1 MKIDAMLEW
10 SAEERTAKEKEWR
23 QALFTLKLQKAT
35 GQLDNPLKLREIR
48 RDIARLKTLDHMDA
62 AKKAKQAEHAAHET
76 AAHAVAPM
84 NVASTPRAATTE
96 PAVKSEETVSSKGKK
111 AAAAPKPK
119 GKGGA
124 KGKGAG
130 VKTSGKKAAAP
141 GKGSSL
147 SKKKKTSPAGKAG
160 SKSKSA
166 SKKKSK

>member
-62 AKKAKQAEHAAHET
+62 ARAAVLKT
-76 AAHAVAPM
+76 HAVHEGE
-84 NVASTPRAATTE
+84 PRAAATAHAAPAATTAKTE
-96 PAVKSEETVSSKGKK
+96 QVVKSEDTDSSKGKTAMAPPKKKGK
-111 AAAAPKPK
+111 AA
-119 GKGGA
+119 A

-130 VKTSGKKAAAP
+130 ARTSGKKTAAA
-141 GKGSSL
+141 GKPHSP
-147 SKKKKTSPAGKAG
+147 SKKKTSSPAGKAG
-160 SKSKSA
+160 SKGKSA